1 MRFPDLERVCSLQAH
16 TANCYCIEF
25 DPSGRYFAAGSADAL
40 VSLWSADDMVC
51 LRTFGRLEYGCCVL
65 RAACCCCYLYHAH
78 SCCSWPIRTL
88 SFSCDSSFIASA
100 SEDLVI
106 DIVRRVDLVV
116 SDVPCSTLM
125 HAICSSVTRRDW
137 RVGLSDCMQGRNEHG
152 RVASV
157 ESVARVRRRREAQA
171 HRSRRGIGQDLWLRA
186 SLMHWRWWC
195 TIPSHHSTRAS
206 SINQIKDRSS
216 VVQHHQDRH
225 YQHPPTRSNPIKAR
239 TEPHYLVGGFIAALC
254 VADVGSRSS
263 LAFTASASAM
273 NALACS
279 DCGSIAVKGAP
290 AFQPAIE

>member
-116 SDVPCSTLM
+116 S
-125 HAICSSVTRRDW
+125 
-137 RVGLSDCMQGRNEHG
+137 
-152 RVASV
+152 
-157 ESVARVRRRREAQA
+157 
-171 HRSRRGIGQDLWLRA
+171 
-186 SLMHWRWWC
+186 
-195 TIPSHHSTRAS
+195 
-206 SINQIKDRSS
+206 
-216 VVQHHQDRH
+216 
-225 YQHPPTRSNPIKAR
+225 
-239 TEPHYLVGGFIAALC
+239 
-254 VADVGSRSS
+254 
-263 LAFTASASAM
+263 
-273 NALACS
+273 
-279 DCGSIAVKGAP
+279 
-290 AFQPAIE
+290 